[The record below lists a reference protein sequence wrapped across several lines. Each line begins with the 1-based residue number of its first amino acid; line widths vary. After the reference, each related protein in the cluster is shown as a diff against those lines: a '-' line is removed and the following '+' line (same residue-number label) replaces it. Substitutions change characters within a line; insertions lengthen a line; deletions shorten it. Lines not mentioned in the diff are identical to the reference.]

1 MASHVAKFPLTHSRP
16 FPVFKKRSLLIASAR
31 ERALPNKQAATDHAA
46 AWYENSGDYL
56 DRCAPRFAGARLRF
70 AQVCFAR
77 WLTDDRIRKESI
89 AHTLKPTIRRGEL
102 TADRSIRRGESYSGT
117 WDSESASK
125 SATAS
130 C

>member
-56 DRCAPRFAGARLRF
+56 DRCAHDSPAHVFGSPK
-70 AQVCFAR
+70 VCFAR

-102 TADRSIRRGESYSGT
+102 TADRCIRRGESYSG
-117 WDSESASK
+117 SRKVEVG
-125 SATAS
+125 
-130 C
+130 